1 MKTVEQIKRKIKT
14 IERLERICNPED
26 EEFLFHY
33 EGCLDML
40 RWVISKEPITAID
53 GGGGGCVVWDYDKEE
68 FVKDKRFRWK
78 KFRGEK

>member
-26 EEFLFHY
+26 EESLFHY

-53 GGGGGCVVWDYDKEE
+53 GGGSLWLESA
-68 FVKDKRFRWK
+68 
-78 KFRGEK
+78 

>member
-26 EEFLFHY
+26 EESLIHY
-33 EGCLDML
+33 EGCLDMM

>member
-1 MKTVEQIKRKIKT
+1 MKTVEQIKRKIKP

-26 EEFLFHY
+26 EESLFHY

>member
-1 MKTVEQIKRKIKT
+1 MKIVEQIKRKIKT
-14 IERLERICNPED
+14 IERLERIRHPKD
-26 EEFLFHY
+26 EELLFYY

>member
-26 EEFLFHY
+26 EESLFHY

-40 RWVISKEPITAID
+40 RWGISKEPITAID

>member
-26 EEFLFHY
+26 EESLFHY

-40 RWVISKEPITAID
+40 RWVISKEPITAI
-53 GGGGGCVVWDYDKEE
+53 VWDYDKEE